1 MTDFNKAF
9 EQANTFTFDKF
20 RFDEPNYEMLMF
32 DEESYLEHL
41 KVQSAGLAYYGTLA
55 KTASRALEDAEKRYK
70 IRYNELFSEC
80 SDILSR
86 TGKKNGIKDVEALIQ
101 CKYENELNQWDERLK
116 ILKEQKDASEI
127 FYEAWK
133 AKGFTLNAMTN
144 MITSGLLSPKTS
156 ISENDMKY
164 KDARNIL
171 TRR

>member
-1 MTDFNKAF
+1 
-9 EQANTFTFDKF
+9 
-20 RFDEPNYEMLMF
+20 MF

-101 CKYENELNQWDERLK
+101 CKYENELNQWDEKLK
-116 ILKEQKDASEI
+116 TLKEQKDAQEI
-127 FYEAWK
+127 FY
-133 AKGFTLNAMTN
+133 
-144 MITSGLLSPKTS
+144 
-156 ISENDMKY
+156 
-164 KDARNIL
+164 
-171 TRR
+171 